1 MRRECPAPLPLAA
14 IIVDGDVLEAARDE
28 KLRGHD

>member
-1 MRRECPAPLPLAA
+1 MRRECPAPLAA
-14 IIVDGDVLEAARDE
+14 IIVGGDVLEAARDE

>member
-14 IIVDGDVLEAARDE
+14 IIVDGDVLEAARHE
-28 KLRGHD
+28 